1 MPTISK
7 ERHLK
12 QGMKEFAD
20 ENERL
25 LKILRALSTFNKELL
40 DIEVWTMTSY
50 KQSADYDKK
59 WG

>member
-1 MPTISK
+1 
-7 ERHLK
+7 
-12 QGMKEFAD
+12 MKEFAD

-40 DIEVWTMTSY
+40 DIEVSTEIWTMTSY